1 MLTRQDLERYD
12 RQIRYEGFGEQ
23 GQRRLKASHV
33 VVAGAGGIGCPA
45 SMYLACAGVGRI
57 TVIDHQSVELSNLN
71 RQVLHWEEDIGRP
84 KSVSAAAKLRN
95 LNPSTA
101 ISPVTAEIT
110 AANAGDL
117 VRGAS
122 AVLDAM
128 DNFETRAVLNRA
140 TVAKGIPFI
149 HGGVWGLCGQVTTI
163 IPGKTPCLAC
173 LYPEKPAEKSP
184 FPVFGVAPAMVAIIQ
199 AIEAIKIIAGFGRL
213 LAGQMLYFNQAT
225 MDFSFRE
232 VIRRPGCPVCGQ
244 AVKR

>member
-1 MLTRQDLERYD
+1 MLTREDLERYD
-12 RQIRYEGFGEQ
+12 RQIRYEGFGAE

-45 SMYLACAGVGRI
+45 STYLACAGVGRV

-71 RQVLHWEEDIGRP
+71 RQFLHWEEDIGRP
-84 KSVSAAAKLRN
+84 KAVSAAAKLRN
-95 LNPSTA
+95 LNTSIA

-110 AANAGDL
+110 ADNAGDL
-117 VRGAS
+117 IRGSS

-128 DNFETRAVLNRA
+128 DNFETRAILNQA
-140 TVAKGIPFI
+140 CVAEGIPFI

-173 LYPEKPAEKSP
+173 LHPQKPAEQRP
-184 FPVFGVAPAMVAIIQ
+184 FPVFGVTPAMVAIIQ
-199 AIEAIKIIAGFGRL
+199 ATEAIKMIAGFGRL
-213 LAGQMLYFNQAT
+213 LAGQMLYFNEAT
-225 MDFSFRE
+225 MDFTFRE
-232 VIRRPGCPVCGQ
+232 VVRRPGCPVCGH